1 MRLQH
6 LFIEVDLEGKKHT
19 NYVPIFSLH
28 IPFHLMSLNLL
39 NNPEETEVQTGLRDS
54 PKVISLV
61 SGRARTSTYIQST
74 HMDNNR
80 YVYS

>member
-1 MRLQH
+1 MRLQY

-28 IPFHLMSLNLL
+28 IPFHSVSFNPL

-54 PKVISLV
+54 PKVISPV
-61 SGRARTSTYIQST
+61 NGRARTSIYIRSM
-74 HMDNNR
+74 HLDNNR
-80 YVYS
+80 SVYS